1 MHFNS
6 RSNNKTVDIEPTS
19 IFASVFALL
28 TAILIFLSIYNLFK
42 ENIIT
47 NHFISLIIFYTFII
61 PGAILAYF
69 CKLVADASLPI
80 TLIIALLTPLISLL
94 TQKNNTQKDFPTSSH
109 RENTKTPEEDANK
122 EKINV
127 ESASTESPSETN
139 PPTQSIENDPLPTID
154 NNQKNNYED
163 PTLKN
168 QSIKHPDNK
177 TTPITQI
184 NPDVYISRE
193 KTTSKASKR
202 LNNEKISSRHKA
214 VNTLT
219 KIADDWLE
227 DSHITA

>member
-1 MHFNS
+1 MLTKVTAAISRPNIILPTIFTFIFYIAFIITAFMHFNS

-94 TQKNNTQKDFPTSSH
+94 TQKTTLKKIFQQV
-109 RENTKTPEEDANK
+109 RI
-122 EKINV
+122 EKILK
-127 ESASTESPSETN
+127 P
-139 PPTQSIENDPLPTID
+139 
-154 NNQKNNYED
+154 QK
-163 PTLKN
+163 K
-168 QSIKHPDNK
+168 
-177 TTPITQI
+177 TQI
-184 NPDVYISRE
+184 KKKSMLNLHLQ
-193 KTTSKASKR
+193 KAPVKQILPLR
-202 LNNEKISSRHKA
+202 
-214 VNTLT
+214 V
-219 KIADDWLE
+219 
-227 DSHITA
+227 